1 MSWNDGGKRDWD
13 AFIATDES
21 VDSELTDGHYGSS
34 WKRVCLEG
42 GQEDGGSGGIGDRGS
57 PGFTVDD
64 PLLGDQVVDMG
75 DGEDAVGF
83 GMGMNSSFS
92 NAESRFPTDPPLDVD
107 MDVEAGCSP
116 TPEKSATPADGPYD
130 CCFGMVCFSPTY
142 TDAALLTTAPSPQ
155 AHRRGLLLVL
165 MRPATMTPVR

>member
-21 VDSELTDGHYGSS
+21 VDSELTDGDYGSS

-64 PLLGDQVVDMG
+64 PCWGIR
-75 DGEDAVGF
+75 
-83 GMGMNSSFS
+83 SWIW
-92 NAESRFPTDPPLDVD
+92 
-107 MDVEAGCSP
+107 
-116 TPEKSATPADGPYD
+116 AT
-130 CCFGMVCFSPTY
+130 VKTRW
-142 TDAALLTTAPSPQ
+142 ALVW
-155 AHRRGLLLVL
+155 G
-165 MRPATMTPVR
+165 